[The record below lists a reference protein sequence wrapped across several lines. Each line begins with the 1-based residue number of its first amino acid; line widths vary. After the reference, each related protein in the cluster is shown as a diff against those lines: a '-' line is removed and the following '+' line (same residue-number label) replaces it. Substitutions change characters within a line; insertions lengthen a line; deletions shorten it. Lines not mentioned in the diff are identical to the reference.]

1 MAKSR
6 LRQLLSVFAA
16 RQHLM
21 IIVSVAYLIFTSGW
35 ILIGRSLRNNASF
48 WDLSHVYLGLFA
60 AFLAV
65 SFLITTCLKGKW
77 RQYFP
82 WLVADFS
89 QLKNDLRGL
98 TKGKLPIAGGRGLFS
113 IVEGLGL
120 LIFLAVGL
128 TGVLWFVTQG
138 SSDALVWRSYHIVCA
153 KGFIGFIM
161 VHVIFAGLH
170 LLDFIRN

>member
-6 LRQLLSVFAA
+6 LRKLLSVFAA
-16 RQHLM
+16 RQHIM
-21 IIVSVAYLIFTSGW
+21 IIVSVAYLIVTSGW
-35 ILIGRSLRNNASF
+35 ILIGRSLRSNASF

-60 AFLAV
+60 AFLAA

-82 WLVADFS
+82 WLIADFS
-89 QLKNDLRGL
+89 QLKSDLQGL
-98 TKGKLPIAGGRGLFS
+98 VKGKLPIAGGRGLFS

-128 TGVLWFVTQG
+128 TGVLWFLTQG
-138 SSDALVWRSYHIVCA
+138 TTDALMWRSYHTVCA
-153 KGFIGFIM
+153 KGFIGFIV

>member
-1 MAKSR
+1 MAKLILHR
-6 LRQLLSVFAA
+6 LLDKCIA
-16 RQHLM
+16 RQHIV
-21 IIVSVAYLIFTSGW
+21 IIFMVAYLVFTSGW
-35 ILIGRSLRNNASF
+35 VVIGRSLRANASI
-48 WDLSHVYLGLFA
+48 WDLSHVYLGFCA
-60 AFLAV
+60 AFLAL

-89 QLKNDLRGL
+89 QLIRDFKGL
-98 TKGKLPIAGGRGLFS
+98 AKGKLPIAGGRGLFS

-120 LIFLAVGL
+120 LIFLAVGI

-138 SSDALVWRSYHIVCA
+138 SSDALLWRSYHILCS
-153 KGFIGFIM
+153 KGFIGFIG
-161 VHVIFAGLH
+161 VHIIFACFH

>member
-6 LRQLLSVFAA
+6 LQKLVSIFAA
-16 RQHLM
+16 RQHIM
-21 IIVSVAYLIFTSGW
+21 IIISVAYLVLTSGW
-35 ILIGRSLRNNASF
+35 ILIGRSLRNNASI
-48 WDLSHVYLGLFA
+48 WDISHVYLGLFA

-65 SFLITTCLKGKW
+65 SFLISTCLKGKW

-82 WLVADFS
+82 WLVANFS
-89 QLKNDLRGL
+89 QLKNDLQGL

-113 IVEGLGL
+113 IVEGFGL

-128 TGVLWFVTQG
+128 TGVLWFLTQG
-138 SSDALVWRSYHIVCA
+138 SSDALTWRSYHIYCA
-153 KGFIGFIM
+153 KGFIGFII
-161 VHVIFAGLH
+161 VHVIFACLH

>member
-6 LRQLLSVFAA
+6 LRQLLSIFAA

-21 IIVSVAYLIFTSGW
+21 IIVSVAYLILTSGW
-35 ILIGRSLRNNASF
+35 ILIGRSLRNNASL

-60 AFLAV
+60 AVLAV

-89 QLKNDLRGL
+89 QLKNDLQGL

-128 TGVLWFVTQG
+128 TGVLWFVTQ
-138 SSDALVWRSYHIVCA
+138 
-153 KGFIGFIM
+153 IGRA
-161 VHVIFAGLH
+161 HV
-170 LLDFIRN
+170 

>member
-6 LRQLLSVFAA
+6 LRKLLSVFAA
-16 RQHLM
+16 RQHIM
-21 IIVSVAYLIFTSGW
+21 IIVSVAYLIVTSGW

-60 AFLAV
+60 AFLAA

-82 WLVADFS
+82 WLIADFS
-89 QLKNDLRGL
+89 QLKSDLQGL
-98 TKGKLPIAGGRGLFS
+98 VKGKLPIAGGRGLFS

-128 TGVLWFVTQG
+128 TGVLWFLTQG
-138 SSDALVWRSYHIVCA
+138 TSDALMWRSYHTVCA
-153 KGFIGFIM
+153 TGFIGFIV